1 MFILLIGSRCLL
13 KCVRSFN
20 FNKPIKCNEIITVK
34 TQVIRSFYHSM
45 EVAVEISSRSVDSEF
60 KERIVANGFLTFVP
74 VDFQERPR
82 RCPKLIARNRYD
94 IKHIKLAE
102 ERKMFVRNEII

>member
-1 MFILLIGSRCLL
+1 M
-13 KCVRSFN
+13 RSFN
-20 FNKPIKCNEIITVK
+20 FHFPIECNDIVTVK
-34 TQVIRSFYHSM
+34 TQVLRSFYHSM
-45 EVAVEISSRSVDSEF
+45 EVAVEIRSRNFENQSKDV
-60 KERIVANGFLTFVP
+60 VAANGFFTYVP

-102 ERKMFVRNEII
+102 QRKMFVRGEIS